1 MSNAPRQRPEVHRI
15 GVATA
20 PSAGAR
26 YDVLV
31 GAGILG
37 ELGDRMRG
45 LMPAG
50 GSGASRALLAH
61 DAALPRNLVERVR
74 GSLARAGWTVST
86 IAARASEELK
96 SFETLGAM
104 VAACIEARLER
115 AEPIVAL
122 GGGVIG
128 DVAGF
133 AAACYRRG
141 VPVVQ
146 CPTTLLSMV
155 DASVGGKTGVNVRV
169 GGVLKKNMAGA
180 FHQPV
185 LVVCDVDALTSLP
198 ARELRSGLAEC
209 IKHTLIAA
217 DFGDA
222 GLLDFTRGAMA
233 RALDLDPRALIELV
247 SRNVAV
253 KAACVGGDER
263 ELVATDAPH
272 GGRMAL
278 NAGHTVGHAI
288 ETLPG
293 LSHGSPAVQGLTH
306 GEAVGLG
313 LLAEARIAAGLGLL
327 QHSAVDGLVAMLS
340 AAGLPIAVA
349 GLPPAD
355 RVIELMADDKKVAGG
370 RVRMSLPAS
379 GCRCRLVENPP
390 RDVLAAAI
398 DSLRA

>member
-1 MSNAPRQRPEVHRI
+1 MSNAPRQRPELHRI

-31 GAGILG
+31 GAGLLG
-37 ELGDRMRG
+37 ELGERVRG
-45 LMPAG
+45 VWPARYDG
-50 GSGASRALLAH
+50 PSRALLVH
-61 DAALPRNLVERVR
+61 DAALPRELVNRVQ
-74 GSLARAGWTVST
+74 GSLAGAGWTVST
-86 IAARASEELK
+86 FAARASEELK
-96 SFETLGAM
+96 SFETVGAI

-115 AEPIVAL
+115 AEPMVAL

-155 DASVGGKTGVNVRV
+155 DASVGGKTGVNVRA

-180 FHQPV
+180 FHQPA
-185 LVVCDVDALTSLP
+185 LVVCDVEALASLP

-209 IKHTLIAA
+209 IKHALIAA

-222 GLLDFTRGAMA
+222 GLLEFTRGAMA
-233 RALDLDPRALIELV
+233 RGFALDPSALIELV

-253 KAACVGGDER
+253 KAACVSGDER
-263 ELVATDAPH
+263 EIVATDAPH

-293 LSHGSPAVQGLTH
+293 LSHGSPATVGLTH

-313 LLAEARIAAGLGLL
+313 LLAEARLAAGLGLL
-327 QHSAVDGLVAMLS
+327 EHPAVDGLVGMLA
-340 AAGLPIAVA
+340 AAGLPTIVS
-349 GLPPAD
+349 GLPGAD
-355 RVIELMADDKKVAGG
+355 RVIELMADDKKVSGG

-390 RDVLAAAI
+390 RDVLAASI

>member
-1 MSNAPRQRPEVHRI
+1 MSNNPHQRPEVQRI

-20 PSAGAR
+20 PSGGAR

-31 GAGILG
+31 GAGLLHGLG
-37 ELGDRMRG
+37 ERVRG
-45 LMPAG
+45 TMPARDRG
-50 GSGASRALLAH
+50 TSRALLVH
-61 DAALPRNLVERVR
+61 DAALPRELVERVQ
-74 GSLARAGWTVST
+74 GSLAGAGWTVT
-86 IAARASEELK
+86 AFAARASEELK
-96 SFETLGAM
+96 SLETVGAI

-185 LVVCDVDALTSLP
+185 LVVCDVDAMRSLP

-209 IKHTLIAA
+209 IKHALIAA

-222 GLLDFTRGAMA
+222 GLLAFTRSTIA
-233 RALDLDPRALIELV
+233 RAIALESEALIELV

-293 LSHGSPAVQGLTH
+293 LSHGSTGTAGLTH

-313 LLAEARIAAGLGLL
+313 LLAEARMAAALGLL
-327 QHSAVDGLVAMLS
+327 ERAVVDELVAMLS
-340 AAGLPIAVA
+340 IAGLPVA
-349 GLPPAD
+349 LRGLPTAD

-370 RVRMSLPAS
+370 RLRLSLPAS
-379 GCRCRLVENPP
+379 GGRCRLVENPP